1 MFKFIENEN
10 QNDEF
15 LGEAII
21 YLFNNYYDTANQYF
35 VRMNVT
41 NMENLTNE
49 KMIKDLQSLI
59 NSIKIQSKIDKEAL
73 QLIYDV
79 WNLIGSVI
87 NNNHRGEQHIA
98 YPFNFRSKRSTRRGN
113 NSMRGLNNNNEGDED
128 EEEKNRKFAKKT
140 VKELK
145 KQLRDDP
152 SFRAFVAAFIACVL
166 CFIIFGPVIWFRLI

>member
-59 NSIKIQSKIDKEAL
+59 DSIKTQSKIDKEAL

-87 NNNHRGEQHIA
+87 NNNHRGRQ
-98 YPFNFRSKRSTRRGN
+98 
-113 NSMRGLNNNNEGDED
+113 
-128 EEEKNRKFAKKT
+128 
-140 VKELK
+140 
-145 KQLRDDP
+145 Q
-152 SFRAFVAAFIACVL
+152 IACKFYNYFL
-166 CFIIFGPVIWFRLI
+166 FILIRII